1 MQAFEEEILGMDMN
15 VQEVWPQ
22 TQTEPV
28 IVWDIVDIKHICL
41 SSIGC
46 RFGRK
51 GQCVYCNYG
60 STDEHSDEVKLEFL
74 KKILQ
79 SNRSKGVVV
88 GSFGSYFD
96 SEEVSWDLF
105 TSINELLAETDIQSI
120 IFETHCSTVNKK
132 YLDAI
137 KQKFSKTKKSIAIE
151 MGLES
156 SNPRVLKDCINKT
169 LDIEEFSKTI
179 TLIKEYGFSVITNVI
194 LGAPYLSPQEQLRDT
209 YNSTKWAL
217 ANGTDIVV
225 IFPVNIKENTPLYKL
240 YKEKKY
246 ELVSHW
252 LLIRLL
258 DILNEDLLSSVALS
272 WVGLRQAA
280 GRNMEVVPPKSCSK
294 CQEKLL
300 NFYREF
306 NGKFDGLYRRKILV
320 ELKNN
325 VKFCECPEKLEFEK
339 IP

>member
-137 KQKFSKTKKSIAIE
+137 KQKFSRTKKSIGIE

-156 SNPRVLKDCINKT
+156 SNPKVLRDCINKN
-169 LDIEEFSKTI
+169 LDIGKFSKTI
-179 TLIKEYGFSVITNVI
+179 ALIKEYGFNVIANVI
-194 LGAPYLSPQEQLRDT
+194 LGAPYLTPRQQLWDT
-209 YNSTKWAL
+209 YSSIKWAL
-217 ANGTDIVV
+217 KNDVDSVV
-225 IFPVNIKENTPLYKL
+225 IFPVNIKRNTPLYKL

-246 ELVSHW
+246 KPVSHW

-258 DILNEDLLSSVALS
+258 DILNEDLLSSVTLS
-272 WVGLRQAA
+272 WVGLRQAE
-280 GRNMEVVPPKSCSK
+280 GRNMEAYPPKSCST

-300 NFYREF
+300 DFYKKF
-306 NGKFDGLYRRKILV
+306 NCKFDRPYRREILI

-325 VKFCECPEKLEFEK
+325 VKICECPERLEFEN